1 MIGPFIF
8 LCLEP
13 FFRPN
18 KCLINTLKS
27 NWVIRAKLNTV
38 SSYHTHSNEFCVV
51 KTPMKKVNAPWT
63 KVQKEQYW
71 EEHPTCFPVKKAVPR
86 LPAQDLIRFG
96 NLIAGDYS
104 KYEAYITIAMRG
116 ACTGQSMV
124 HVASVRARDFG
135 EWLSRMTVVPNVNY
149 YFTKSQTKKLGHW
162 SYHDLYSLNA
172 LIVDLDDHRRKT
184 SAEVLEERAT
194 TEKRILDAIDG
205 VLVEDNLLCQPNI
218 VVHTGR
224 GMQLIWL
231 LDSAAKDLAGLY
243 RFVCRCY
250 AEKIQSLLSGDE
262 ELARY
267 HVDRACSERVMGLNR
282 LPGTYNTATR
292 TLVTFD
298 VIHEY
303 RMDLAKEFEN
313 QLMLAVRNGFVLG
326 SAHKPKRKEKKK
338 QTSTQFF
345 HTEGVG
351 KARVRSLMQLLEAR
365 GATVDVGL
373 RDQFCFVLYNALRM
387 AGKTAEEALA
397 EVLAVNRTFEQ
408 PLPERRLAGYL
419 GTAMHKPYKMSNT
432 YIIETLE
439 ISAAEQTAIR
449 LFPTKAVKQDSAYK
463 NAARDQR
470 RKASKVERDST
481 VITLFQQGLK
491 KVEIAERVKISRN
504 TVTAI
509 LRRYQADVLSA
520 VLDTAEATKETVQNV
535 MKATTDILQKVQQ
548 SGKGLIIASTCQA
561 RTNLDDLYN
570 LYRYARAGPKRP
582 APLRSG

>member
-1 MIGPFIF
+1 M
-8 LCLEP
+8 
-13 FFRPN
+13 
-18 KCLINTLKS
+18 
-27 NWVIRAKLNTV
+27 

-51 KTPMKKVNAPWT
+51 KTSMKKVKAPWT
-63 KVQKEQYW
+63 KAQTEQYW
-71 EEHPTCFPVKKAVPR
+71 DEHPTRFPVKKAVPR
-86 LPAQDLIRFG
+86 LPAKDLIRFG

-104 KYEAYITIAMRG
+104 QYEAYFAIAMRG

-124 HVASVRARDFG
+124 HVASIRARDFG
-135 EWLSRMTVVPNVNY
+135 EWVSRMTAAPDVNY
-149 YFTKSQTKKLGHW
+149 YFTKSQTKMPGLR
-162 SYHDLYSLNA
+162 SYHDLYSLNT
-172 LIVDLDDHRRKT
+172 LIIDLDDHSRKT
-184 SAEVLEERAT
+184 SAKALEERTA
-194 TEKRILDAIDG
+194 TEKRILETIDG
-205 VLVEDNLLCQPNI
+205 VLVEDNFLCQPNI

-231 LDSAAKDLAGLY
+231 LDSAAKDLVGLY
-243 RFVCRCY
+243 RFVCRRY
-250 AEKIQSLLSGDE
+250 AEEIQSLLSGDE
-262 ELARY
+262 ELVRY
-267 HVDRACSERVMGLNR
+267 HVARACSERVMGLNR

-326 SAHKPKRKEKKK
+326 SEHKPKRKKKKK
-338 QTSTQFF
+338 QTGSQFY

-387 AGKTAEEALA
+387 AGKTAQEALA
-397 EVLAVNRTFEQ
+397 EVLAVNRAFEQ

-449 LFPTKAVKQDSAYK
+449 LFPTKAVKRDSAYK

-491 KVEIAERVKISRN
+491 KVEISERVKISRN

-520 VLDTAEATKETVQNV
+520 ALDTAEAAKETVQNV
-535 MKATTDILQKVQQ
+535 IKAATDVLQKLQQ
-548 SGKGLIIASTCQA
+548 YGKELIITSTCQA
-561 RTNLDDLYN
+561 CTNLDDLYN
-570 LYRYARAGPKRP
+570 LYRYARAGPKGPRP
-582 APLRSG
+582 CVPINKN